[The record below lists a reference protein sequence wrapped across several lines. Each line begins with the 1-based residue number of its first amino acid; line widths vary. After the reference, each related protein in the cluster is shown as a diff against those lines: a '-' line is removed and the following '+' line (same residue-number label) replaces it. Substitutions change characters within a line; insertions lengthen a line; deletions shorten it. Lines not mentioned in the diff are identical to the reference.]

1 MDVFLFVKLCICSL
15 GSFEVNY
22 ESNLLLLE
30 SNVYLSLRSLPGC
43 LFILQRKRKGENM
56 DNLTIVS
63 NGQVLVSS
71 RSVAENFEKR
81 HGDVLEA
88 IENIKT
94 ENSAVTTMFNETT
107 YHAGTG
113 KGYKMYLMNRD
124 GFSLLVMGF
133 TGKEAL
139 QWKLKYIQAFNE
151 MESQLSPR
159 LPQNFAEA
167 LRLAADQAE
176 QIEYQK
182 KQLAEAKPK
191 VEFFDAVA
199 GCNDA
204 IEIGSVA
211 KVLGIKGMGRNNL
224 FSFLRDKKI
233 LMNNNQPY
241 QTYVDRGYFRVLEQ
255 KFEKPNGET
264 CINIKTLVYQ
274 SGVDFIRRQLQQD
287 ERRAG

>member
-1 MDVFLFVKLCICSL
+1 M
-15 GSFEVNY
+15 N
-22 ESNLLLLE
+22 
-30 SNVYLSLRSLPGC
+30 
-43 LFILQRKRKGENM
+43 
-56 DNLTIVS
+56 NLTIVS
-63 NGQVLVSS
+63 NGQVVVNSRRVS
-71 RSVAENFEKR
+71 EDFGKQ
-81 HGDVLEA
+81 HKDVLESIRDILA
-88 IENIKT
+88 A
-94 ENSAVTTMFNETT
+94 ENSATKFFNESTFDNR
-107 YHAGTG
+107 G
-113 KGYKMYLMNRD
+113 KKYPEYLMNRD

-151 MESQLSPR
+151 MESQLSPK

-176 QIEYQK
+176 QIETQK

-199 GCNDA
+199 GSNDA

-224 FSFLRDKKI
+224 FSFLRNKKI

-274 SGVDFIRRQLQQD
+274 SGVEFIRRQLQQD

>member
-1 MDVFLFVKLCICSL
+1 
-15 GSFEVNY
+15 
-22 ESNLLLLE
+22 
-30 SNVYLSLRSLPGC
+30 
-43 LFILQRKRKGENM
+43 M

-176 QIEYQK
+176 QIESQK

-199 GCNDA
+199 GSNDA

-274 SGVDFIRRQLQQD
+274 SGVEFIRRQLQQD

>member
-1 MDVFLFVKLCICSL
+1 M
-15 GSFEVNY
+15 N
-22 ESNLLLLE
+22 
-30 SNVYLSLRSLPGC
+30 
-43 LFILQRKRKGENM
+43 
-56 DNLTIVS
+56 NLTIVS
-63 NGQVLVSS
+63 NGQVVVNSRRVS
-71 RSVAENFEKR
+71 EDFGKQ
-81 HGDVLEA
+81 HKDVLESIRDILA
-88 IENIKT
+88 A
-94 ENSAVTTMFNETT
+94 ENSATKFFSESTFDNR
-107 YHAGTG
+107 G
-113 KGYKMYLMNRD
+113 KKYPEYLMNRD

-151 MESQLSPR
+151 MESQLSPK

-176 QIEYQK
+176 QIETQK

-199 GCNDA
+199 GSNDA

-224 FSFLRDKKI
+224 FSFLRDKRI

-274 SGVDFIRRQLQQD
+274 SGVEFIRRQLQQD

>member
-1 MDVFLFVKLCICSL
+1 M
-15 GSFEVNY
+15 N
-22 ESNLLLLE
+22 
-30 SNVYLSLRSLPGC
+30 
-43 LFILQRKRKGENM
+43 
-56 DNLTIVS
+56 NLTIVS
-63 NGQVLVSS
+63 NGQVVVNSRRVS
-71 RSVAENFEKR
+71 EDFGKQ
-81 HGDVLEA
+81 HKDVLESIRDILA
-88 IENIKT
+88 A
-94 ENSAVTTMFNETT
+94 ENSATKFFNESTFDNR
-107 YHAGTG
+107 G
-113 KGYKMYLMNRD
+113 KKYPEYLMNRD

-151 MESQLSPR
+151 MESQLSPK

-176 QIEYQK
+176 QIETQK

-199 GCNDA
+199 GSNDA

-274 SGVDFIRRQLQQD
+274 SGVEFIRRQLQQD

>member
-1 MDVFLFVKLCICSL
+1 M
-15 GSFEVNY
+15 N
-22 ESNLLLLE
+22 
-30 SNVYLSLRSLPGC
+30 
-43 LFILQRKRKGENM
+43 
-56 DNLTIVS
+56 NLTIVS
-63 NGQVLVSS
+63 NGQVVVSS
-71 RSVAENFEKR
+71 RQVAESFGKR
-81 HGDVLEA
+81 HAHVIDAVEKHINDLQRTDFSVGWFYEA
-88 IENIKT
+88 EYT
-94 ENSAVTTMFNETT
+94 DS
-107 YHAGTG
+107 
-113 KGYKMYLMNRD
+113 KGEPRKEYLMNRD
-124 GFSLLVMGF
+124 GFSLLVMSF
-133 TGKEAL
+133 NNTRDVLE
-139 QWKLKYIQAFNE
+139 WKIKYIEAFNE
-151 MESQLSPR
+151 MESQLSPK

-176 QIEYQK
+176 QIESQK

-199 GCNDA
+199 GSNDA

-274 SGVDFIRRQLQQD
+274 SGVEFIRRQLQQD

>member
-1 MDVFLFVKLCICSL
+1 M
-15 GSFEVNY
+15 N
-22 ESNLLLLE
+22 
-30 SNVYLSLRSLPGC
+30 
-43 LFILQRKRKGENM
+43 
-56 DNLTIVS
+56 NLTIVS
-63 NGQVLVSS
+63 NGQVVVNSRRVS
-71 RSVAENFEKR
+71 EDFGKQ
-81 HGDVLEA
+81 HKDVLESIRDILA
-88 IENIKT
+88 A
-94 ENSAVTTMFNETT
+94 ENSATKFFSESTFDNR
-107 YHAGTG
+107 G
-113 KGYKMYLMNRD
+113 KKYPEYLMNRD

-151 MESQLSPR
+151 MESQLSPK

-176 QIEYQK
+176 QIESQK

-199 GCNDA
+199 GSNDA

-224 FSFLRDKKI
+224 FAFLRDKKI

-274 SGVDFIRRQLQQD
+274 SGVEFIRRQLQQD

>member
-1 MDVFLFVKLCICSL
+1 M
-15 GSFEVNY
+15 N
-22 ESNLLLLE
+22 
-30 SNVYLSLRSLPGC
+30 
-43 LFILQRKRKGENM
+43 
-56 DNLTIVS
+56 NLTIVS

-151 MESQLSPR
+151 MESQLSPK

-176 QIEYQK
+176 QIESQK

-199 GCNDA
+199 GSNDA

-274 SGVDFIRRQLQQD
+274 SGVEFIRRQLQQD